1 MFKQEGL
8 EANLAY
14 TDLYKKRALI
24 LKESIVLLKYV
35 IVKGKLYY

>member
-1 MFKQEGL
+1 MFKQEGS
-8 EANLAY
+8 EAYLTC

-24 LKESIVLLKYV
+24 LQESIVLLKGV